1 MKKDVELL
9 IKAKEN
15 ASKLLEG
22 VTEAVHDFVAS
33 QDDAQKATNTLG
45 STFDRVSKIVA
56 DFSKSWQGATPGDR
70 IARDMERA
78 AKTTARYE
86 GDVVSLSKKL
96 DDQTASVEKTKASIN
111 NLQSEIAKLTKAQE
125 AEVSA
130 LAKARAERASVN
142 SELGKATTAV
152 KTLTDAQA
160 RLNSQIDKQQ
170 EKVSASSARYADLQK
185 QVAAA
190 EAPTKRLVEQTEAA
204 GRAFQKNQER
214 LDGLKSR
221 LSANT
226 DELRRAQ
233 ENQKIYSAFVDEA
246 SQAVEKQK
254 AALQNARTELQA
266 RNQALRDAIRE
277 EKRLGAAAKATED
290 DFFEAAKSLDS
301 SKESMAAL
309 AVLAKES
316 GQSMDQLAA
325 AMRGGLVDAIRL
337 QQSNLD
343 RISKSYKEVS
353 AAQAQLSQVISAAG
367 VPTRQMAEQ
376 QQKLAASSKEIAT
389 LHYQQKQALTA
400 MRAELSA
407 TAADSSRLTNAQKQF
422 AATIQQSAA
431 SLAQAQGI
439 SARVV
444 AGNQQIAAA
453 AATAGRATRDLGQ
466 AQRNQGSDADKAS
479 RSNGGLAEAYRKIY
493 GESRQAMSWTQ
504 RLRGEVLSLV
514 TSYAGVYAAVDVL
527 GRVVDA
533 TRTLE
538 QAQVRL
544 KSVFGTD
551 LAAGQ
556 ELDFLR
562 RTANDLALDLGVL
575 TAEYSK
581 FAAATKNTA
590 LEGADTR
597 NVFVSVS
604 KAARVLSLSTEEVEG
619 VMKALTQI
627 ASKGKI
633 QLEELTGQLGDRL
646 PGALQIMADGLG
658 ITTQELL
665 DMTKNGEVTAD
676 QLAKFGEELERRYGK
691 FVPDAMKSTAAAI
704 QGFSNAAFQALNKFG
719 EGGFMDGFRSTLE
732 SITKTLQSA
741 KFEDFASK
749 LSAVFGV
756 LAKAVG
762 VAVENFDLLIIA
774 ATAMTSIRLIPAI
787 ADIARGFGNWASGAK
802 AAQAATTAAGA
813 AASAGATQVG
823 LLATAATRASVALR
837 ALLSSTGV
845 GILVAAVAT
854 GISIW
859 ATRTNEA
866 TAAMNEHERIVD
878 AVKNGYD
885 EAGGKVDEWAGK
897 IKEVTRLQLENSR
910 TQLAEAARVSREAN
924 KVGNPSGFRRNAG
937 MGIAATA
944 PEILK
949 VADALRELE
958 KEWIQNGGDVDAYKK
973 KISDMVD
980 TVGVAADSALGKY
993 ALALQDAADASRK
1006 TETAVKQNEA
1016 AIRANN
1022 GTATEADATILGL
1035 GQTVNKTGEAFGGGA
1050 SSVGKFGE
1058 ALDKLKSM
1066 IPGLANELKKLD
1078 DLKSIDEAYDEAVK
1092 NASSML
1098 DILDA
1103 VGLKNRARRAVF
1115 SADTIKAVE
1124 NASDGVDAAKIL
1136 LRKFEGFEVI
1146 PKKDVNALRGGYG
1159 TDTFTAP
1166 DGRVSAVTAQTR
1178 FTREDA
1184 ERDLVRRL
1192 NDEFF
1197 PKIINQIG
1205 SNSFGAMNPAQQ
1217 GVLGTIAYNYGSL
1230 PKTLVDAIKTGNK
1243 DTITEA
1249 IRALGEHNDGIRR
1262 DRYNQAADVFSDGQL
1277 DEKATALAEK
1287 KAEAQLKFNEGHKE
1301 YLAGLDREIAGQT
1314 QGLILREQEKAI
1326 AEREK
1331 AAKEAGRTLSEQEKN
1346 DIRERIALKYQ
1357 EEAAEE
1363 AIKAKKDAAK
1373 EAEER
1378 VNQLISQRRDLEQQI
1393 AIYREQ
1399 GDTTAL
1405 GAAEQELT
1413 NINTQLQAAID
1424 NAIKMW
1430 QAVKGPESEA
1440 AISALKTARLE
1451 AKYFGDAGK
1460 KSLFD
1465 WQQVGQLFANGL
1477 VRAFDSFAQKVA
1489 EGKSV
1494 GEAAKEAFMEFAGQ
1508 FLIDIGRMIVQQIV
1522 FNAVSGLMKSFGLP
1536 GLQGFGGV
1544 SAGTLH
1550 SGGLAGSAKRTRS
1563 VSSAMFANAPR
1574 YHVGGLAGRPPG
1586 LAPDEV
1592 PAILRREEEV
1602 LTRDDPRHILNG
1614 GGMAAAA
1621 GAGEP
1626 MKLNIINTID
1636 PSDMLSKAAAS
1647 EPGAKVLLNFI
1658 RQNRDEVNGALS

>member
-9 IKAKEN
+9 IRAKEN

-22 VTEAVHDFVAS
+22 ITEAVHDFVSS
-33 QDDAQKATNTLG
+33 QDDAQKATNGLG
-45 STFDRVSKIVA
+45 ATFEKVSKVVA
-56 DFSKSWQGATPGDR
+56 DFSKSWQGATPGER

-86 GDVVSLSKKL
+86 GDVASLNQKL
-96 DDQTASVEKTKASIN
+96 EQNKAAVDRAKASISS
-111 NLQSEIAKLTKAQE
+111 LEAETAKLTQQQE
-125 AEVSA
+125 KDVDA
-130 LAKARAERASVN
+130 LAKARAERSSVN
-142 SELGKATTAV
+142 SELAKAVTAV
-152 KTLTDAQA
+152 KNLSAAQDK
-160 RLNSQIDKQQ
+160 LNSQIEAQTV
-170 EKVSASSARYADLQK
+170 KVASAADRYKDFQR
-185 QVAAA
+185 QVAEA
-190 EAPTKRLVEQTEAA
+190 EKPSKRLVDQTEAA
-204 GRAFQKNQER
+204 GRAFERNQER
-214 LDGLKSR
+214 LNTLKDR
-221 LSANT
+221 LAANT
-226 DELRRAQ
+226 AELGKAQ
-233 ENQKIYSAFVDEA
+233 ENQKIYAAFTDETAAAVDR
-246 SQAVEKQK
+246 QK
-254 AALQNARTELQA
+254 AALQNTRTELQT
-266 RNQALRDAIRE
+266 RTQALRDAVRE
-277 EKRLGAAAKATED
+277 EKKLGSAAKQTEGDITDAAKALEI
-290 DFFEAAKSLDS
+290 
-301 SKESMAAL
+301 SKQGMAEL
-309 AVLAKES
+309 EERAKEA

-325 AMRGGLVDAIRL
+325 AMRSGIVDAIRL

-343 RISKSYKEVS
+343 RISNSYKEVS
-353 AAQAQLSQVISAAG
+353 AAQRELSQTISAAG

-376 QQKLAASSKEIAT
+376 QQALAAASREIAT
-389 LHYQQKQALTA
+389 LHLKEKQALAA

-407 TAADSSRLTNAQKQF
+407 TAADSSRLTNTQRQF
-422 AATIQQSAA
+422 AASIQQSSATL
-431 SLAQAQGI
+431 SQAQNTA
-439 SARVV
+439 SRAV

-453 AATAGRATRDLGQ
+453 SERAGRAVRDLGN
-466 AQRNQGSDADKAS
+466 AQRSQGSDAEKAS

-514 TSYAGVYAAVDVL
+514 TSYAGVYGAVDVL

-544 KSVFGTD
+544 KSVFETD
-551 LAAGQ
+551 IGASQ
-556 ELDFLR
+556 ELDVSR

-597 NVFVSVS
+597 NVFASVS

-658 ITTQELL
+658 VTTQELL
-665 DMTKNGEVTAD
+665 AMTKNGEVTAD

-691 FVPDAMKSTAAAI
+691 FVPDAMKSTSAAI
-704 QGFSNAAFQALNKFG
+704 QAFSNAAFQALNKFG
-719 EGGFMDGFRSTLE
+719 DGGFMDGFRSALD

-741 KFEDFASK
+741 KFEDFANK

-774 ATAMTSIRLIPAI
+774 GTALVGIRLIPAV
-787 ADIARGFGNWASGAK
+787 ALMAKSFSDMATGAK
-802 AAQAATTAAGA
+802 AAQAATAAAGAGA
-813 AASAGATQVG
+813 AASATQVG
-823 LLATAATRASVALR
+823 LLATAASRASVALR

-845 GILVAAVAT
+845 GIIVAAIAT
-854 GISIW
+854 GISVW
-859 ATRTNEA
+859 ATRTSEA
-866 TAAMNEHERIVD
+866 TEAMTEHRRILD

-885 EAGGKVDEWAGK
+885 EAGGNVDKWAEK
-897 IKEVTRLQLENSR
+897 IKNLTRIELEANKTRL
-910 TQLAEAARVSREAN
+910 EAVARASREEN
-924 KVGNPSGFRRNAG
+924 KVGNPSGFRRASG

-949 VADALRELE
+949 VADALHELE
-958 KEWIQNGGDVDAYKK
+958 KEWIKNGGDVDEYKK
-973 KISDMVD
+973 KIADLVD
-980 TVGVAADSALGKY
+980 TVGVSADSALGNY
-993 ALALQDAADASRK
+993 ANTLLKSAENSREAETSFRQADSALKAK
-1006 TETAVKQNEA
+1006 V
-1016 AIRANN
+1016 
-1022 GTATEADATILGL
+1022 GTAKEADAAILGL
-1035 GQTVNKTGEAFGGGA
+1035 AKAGEKADTVFDRLGTTFD
-1050 SSVGKFGE
+1050 KFGE
-1058 ALDKLKSM
+1058 SIRDLKDM
-1066 IPGLANELKKLD
+1066 IPGLSAELKKLD
-1078 DLKSIDEAYDEAVK
+1078 DLKAIDDAYNNAVQNATTMGQIYEAGKLRDAARSAV
-1092 NASSML
+1092 L
-1098 DILDA
+1098 
-1103 VGLKNRARRAVF
+1103 
-1115 SADTIKAVE
+1115 SADVMKAVE
-1124 NASDGVDAAKIL
+1124 SASDGVDAAKIL
-1136 LRKFEGFEVI
+1136 LRKFEGFIEK
-1146 PKKDVNALRGGYG
+1146 PAWDVTAWRGGYG
-1159 TDTFTAP
+1159 TDKFTQP
-1166 DGRVSAVTAQTR
+1166 NGRVDPVTPNTR

-1192 NDEFF
+1192 TDEFF
-1197 PKIINQIG
+1197 PTIIRQIG
-1205 SNSFGAMNPAQQ
+1205 ETSFGSMNPAQQ
-1217 GVLGTIAYNYGSL
+1217 GVLGTIAYNYGDL
-1230 PKTLVDAIKTGNK
+1230 PDKLVAAIKTGNK
-1243 DTITEA
+1243 ETIAQT
-1249 IRALGEHNDGIRR
+1249 IRVLGEDNKGIRR
-1262 DRYNQAADVFSDGQL
+1262 DRYNQAADVFANGEL
-1277 DEKATALAEK
+1277 DEKAVGLAEK
-1287 KAEAQLKFNEGHKE
+1287 KAEAQLKYNEGHKE

-1314 QGLILREQEKAI
+1314 QSLILREQEKAI

-1331 AAKEAGRTLSEQEKN
+1331 AAKEAGRTLSEDEKN

-1357 EEAAEE
+1357 EQAAEE
-1363 AIKAKKDAAK
+1363 AAAAKKKTVK

-1405 GAAEQELT
+1405 AGAEEQLT
-1413 NINTQLQAAID
+1413 SINTQLQAAID

-1430 QAVKGPESEA
+1430 EAVGGSEA
-1440 AISALKTARLE
+1440 ATAISALKTASLE

-1550 SGGLAGSAKRTRS
+1550 SGGMAGSAKRTRS

-1574 YHVGGLAGRPPG
+1574 YHVGGIAGRTPG

-1592 PAILRREEEV
+1592 PAILKREEEV

-1614 GGMAAAA
+1614 GGMPTAAPSE
-1621 GAGEP
+1621 G

-1636 PSDMLSKAAAS
+1636 PADMLAKAAAS

-1658 RQNRDEVNGALS
+1658 RQNKDELNGALG